1 MALELPAQLL
11 REGLTLLSVASL
23 PLLGGLL
30 VIGILV
36 GLLQAMTQL
45 HDPSVSFLP
54 RLLTV
59 VAVILATGDLVV
71 TRFAAFFASAVQ
83 RMAGGGG

>member
-11 REGLTLLSVASL
+11 REGLTLLAILMGPFIGV
-23 PLLGGLL
+23 LL
-30 VIGILV
+30 VIGVAV

-54 RLLTV
+54 RML
-59 VAVILATGDLVV
+59 AVIGTALLIGGSVLE
-71 TRFAAFFASAVQ
+71 RLAAFFAGAMV
-83 RMAGGGG
+83 RMAGG

>member
-11 REGLTLLSVASL
+11 REGLTLLA
-23 PLLGGLL
+23 LLTGPFIGVLL
-30 VIGILV
+30 VIGVAV

-54 RLLTV
+54 RIL
-59 VAVILATGDLVV
+59 AVIGTALLIGGSVLE
-71 TRFAAFFASAVQ
+71 RLAAFFASAMV
-83 RMAGGGG
+83 RMAGG

>member
-11 REGLTLLSVASL
+11 REGLTLLAILTGPFIGV
-23 PLLGGLL
+23 LL
-30 VIGILV
+30 VIGVAV

-54 RLLTV
+54 RML
-59 VAVILATGDLVV
+59 AVIGTALLIGGSVLE
-71 TRFAAFFASAVQ
+71 RLAAFFASAMV
-83 RMAGGGG
+83 RMAGG

>member
-11 REGLTLLSVASL
+11 REGLTLLTLVAL
-23 PLLGGLL
+23 PFIGGLL
-30 VIGILV
+30 VVGVLV

-59 VAVILATGDLVV
+59 VAVVIAAGDLIV
-71 TRFAAFFASAVQ
+71 TQLAAFFASAIQ
-83 RMAGGGG
+83 RMAGGG

>member
-11 REGLTLLSVASL
+11 REGLTLLAILTGPFIGV
-23 PLLGGLL
+23 LL
-30 VIGILV
+30 VIGVVV

-54 RLLTV
+54 RML
-59 VAVILATGDLVV
+59 AVIGTALLIGGSALE
-71 TRFAAFFASAVQ
+71 RLAAFFASAMV
-83 RMAGGGG
+83 RMAGG